1 MTEIRAATEADVPV
15 VFEMIRALAEYE
27 RLLHE
32 VTATE
37 EGLRRT
43 LFGER
48 PAAEVLLASH
58 ERQAVGFALFFSTYS
73 TFLGKAGL
81 YLEDLYV
88 KPEARRLGIGLA
100 LLIKLAQL
108 SVERDCGRVE
118 WKVLDWNEPSIA
130 FYKKLGAQP
139 LDDWTRYRLTGE
151 SLMALSRVEPK
162 LR

>member
-1 MTEIRAATEADVPV
+1 MTEIRAATKADVPV

-27 RLLHE
+27 RLSHE

-48 PAAEVLLASH
+48 PAAEVLLAFH

-81 YLEDLYV
+81 YLEDLYI
-88 KPEARRLGIGLA
+88 KPEARGLGIGLA
-100 LLIKLAQL
+100 LLVKLAQL
-108 SVERDCGRVE
+108 GVERDCGRVE
-118 WKVLDWNEPSIA
+118 WEVLDWNEPSIA

-151 SLMALSRVEPK
+151 ALRALSQVEPK